1 MDLAGVKATIVEIP
15 DYPSPG
21 VIFKDV
27 TPLFADANA
36 FKFVIDAISNYFKGD
51 DITAVVGIEARGF
64 ILGGALAQKMSVGF
78 VPVRKVGKLPR
89 ETYRSD
95 YQLEYGSDS
104 IEIHTDSLSSN
115 DHVLIV
121 DDVLATGGTVGA
133 TIDVIEQ
140 TGATVSG
147 FSVLLN
153 LAFLGGY
160 DKIKNNHPNVRIQS
174 VLD

>member
-36 FKFVIDAISNYFKGD
+36 FKFVIDAIANYFKGD

-160 DKIKNNHPNVRIQS
+160 DKIKNSHPNVRIQS